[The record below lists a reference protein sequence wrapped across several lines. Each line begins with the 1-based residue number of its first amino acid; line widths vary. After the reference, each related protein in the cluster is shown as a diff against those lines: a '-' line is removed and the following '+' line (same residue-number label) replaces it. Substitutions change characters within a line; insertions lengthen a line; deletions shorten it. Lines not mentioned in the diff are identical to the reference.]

1 MENMKYT
8 FITALLTII
17 MGFILIL
24 LTSIIF
30 GALTGVFVYWLWN
43 WLLPP
48 IFGFHEITW
57 IQAWGLMVL
66 SSLLFKSNS
75 VSSESK

>member
-1 MENMKYT
+1 MKDN
-8 FITALLTII
+8 IIAGLLALV
-17 MGFILIL
+17 MGLIL
-24 LTSIIF
+24 LLLTTIVF
-30 GALTGVFVYWLWN
+30 GAITGIFVYWLWN

-48 IFGFHEITW
+48 IFGFHTITW

-75 VSSESK
+75 SSSKSK